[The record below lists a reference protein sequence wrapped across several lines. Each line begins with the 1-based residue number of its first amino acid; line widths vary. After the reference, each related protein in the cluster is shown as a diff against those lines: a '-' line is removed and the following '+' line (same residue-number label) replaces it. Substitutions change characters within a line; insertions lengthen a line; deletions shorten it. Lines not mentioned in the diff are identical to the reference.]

1 MSFYKKV
8 PGLQRTLESELLFDK
23 VPTAGSTNPVTS
35 EGVAEALNESETNA
49 VQFVFDDGDGSGEE
63 EEVIG
68 SAYYNSHVVGKFYFE
83 QGKLWKCTNKTR
95 DGEPGSY
102 TYTTE
107 MTKLNGVV
115 AIANDIVD
123 RIAALDDR
131 ITALENA

>member
-1 MSFYKKV
+1 MSFYKEV
-8 PGLQRTLESELLFDK
+8 PGRQTTLESTLKFDIEPK
-23 VPTAGSTNPVTS
+23 AGSTNPVTS
-35 EGVAEALNESETNA
+35 DGVAKSNA
-49 VQFVFDDGDGSGEE
+49 DILDDGDGSVEV

-68 SAYYNSHVVGKFYFE
+68 SGYYNSHVVGKFYFE

>member
-8 PGLQRTLESELLFDK
+8 PGRKTTLESSLEFDTEPK
-23 VPTAGSTNPVTS
+23 AGSTNPVTS
-35 EGVAEALNESETNA
+35 DGVANA
-49 VQFVFDDGDGSGEE
+49 NADILDDGDGSGEE
-63 EEVIG
+63 EEVSG

-83 QGKLWKCTNKTR
+83 QGKLWKCTDKTR
-95 DGEPGSY
+95 EGEPGSY

-131 ITALENA
+131 LPALENA

>member
-23 VPTAGSTNPVTS
+23 EPTKGSTNPVTS
-35 EGVAEALNESETNA
+35 DGVAKANA
-49 VQFVFDDGDGSGEE
+49 DILDDGDGSGEE
-63 EEVIG
+63 EEVGG
-68 SAYYNSHVVGKFYFE
+68 STYYNSHVVGKFYFE
-83 QGKLWKCTNKTR
+83 QGKLWKCTNTTR

-107 MTKLNGVV
+107 IGKMNGVV
-115 AIANDIVD
+115 DIANDIVD

>member
-1 MSFYKKV
+1 MSFYKEV
-8 PGLQRTLESELLFDK
+8 PGRQTTLESALKFDIEPK
-23 VPTAGSTNPVTS
+23 TGSTNPVTS
-35 EGVAEALNESETNA
+35 DGVAKSNTDIL
-49 VQFVFDDGDGSGEE
+49 DDGDKIEIDTEITGRD
-63 EEVIG
+63 
-68 SAYYNSHVVGKFYFE
+68 YYDSHVVGKFYFE

-102 TYTTE
+102 TYTTK

>member
-1 MSFYKKV
+1 MSFYKEV
-8 PGLQRTLESELLFDK
+8 PGLKTTLESTLKFDIEPK
-23 VPTAGSTNPVTS
+23 AGSMNPVTS
-35 EGVAEALNESETNA
+35 GGVAKSNA
-49 VQFVFDDGDGSGEE
+49 DILDDGDGRGEE
-63 EEVIG
+63 DEVIG
-68 SAYYNSHVVGKFYFE
+68 IGYYNSHVVGKFYFE
-83 QGKLWKCTNKTR
+83 HGNLWKCTNKTR

-131 ITALENA
+131 ITALENT